1 MMKLIK
7 FIFTENGTEF
17 SWRKAVTAL
26 VVISYV
32 IAHVG
37 YSIKHDFNELPASYI
52 AIDGSVILFYF
63 TKSVLRNVKL
73 TSNAENST
81 K

>member
-1 MMKLIK
+1 MMKLVK
-7 FIFTENGTEF
+7 FIFTENGNEF

-37 YSIKHDFNELPASYI
+37 YSIKNGFAELPVSYI
-52 AIDGSVILFYF
+52 AIDSAVILFYF
-63 TKSVLRNVKL
+63 SKTAMRNLKL
-73 TSNAENST
+73 STNEQNSA